1 MGGVWFFRSEGALGQ
16 AESQRWKKQVGC
28 EKGIHTAEET
38 IESNNGRGSTKW
50 GKEREGVFPA
60 SSEKQGFFFF
70 FFDLYF
76 FFFVSFL
83 LLFME
88 PGRWACLFVRLFRAC
103 RDPWI
108 FFFLAPT
115 WSAHSAQRKAAQM
128 AANRLHL
135 EERKSK
141 FATFQKKKKKKTSL
155 LNLSI
160 SVVCLYQY
168 PFFFFCLLFG
178 LHSSAFCASSILSC
192 FIKGVLAR
200 TRKPR
205 LLSAPAHRLSHCR
218 YQDVIQ
224 DCRAKKKTNQKKN
237 KKKKELQSYFCEA

>member
-1 MGGVWFFRSEGALGQ
+1 MGKGKGGGFSGIKWEAGYFLFFLI
-16 AESQRWKKQVGC
+16 C
-28 EKGIHTAEET
+28 I
-38 IESNNGRGSTKW
+38 
-50 GKEREGVFPA
+50 
-60 SSEKQGFFFF
+60 FFF
-70 FFDLYF
+70 
-76 FFFVSFL
+76 
-83 LLFME
+83 
-88 PGRWACLFVRLFRAC
+88 LFRFCCYLWNQAVGLVYLSVC
-103 RDPWI
+103 FVPVEI
-108 FFFLAPT
+108 HESFFFLAPT

-141 FATFQKKKKKKTSL
+141 FATFQNKKKPAFLTFPFPL
-155 LNLSI
+155 FASI
-160 SVVCLYQY
+160 NIL
-168 PFFFFCLLFG
+168 FFFFCLLFG

-224 DCRAKKKTNQKKN
+224 GCRAKKKTNQKKN
-237 KKKKELQSYFCEA
+237 KKKWNCNLTFVRPRCLWWGTVSLLRTASGSW

>member
-1 MGGVWFFRSEGALGQ
+1 MNL
-16 AESQRWKKQVGC
+16 
-28 EKGIHTAEET
+28 
-38 IESNNGRGSTKW
+38 
-50 GKEREGVFPA
+50 
-60 SSEKQGFFFF
+60 
-70 FFDLYF
+70 
-76 FFFVSFL
+76 
-83 LLFME
+83 
-88 PGRWACLFVRLFRAC
+88 
-103 RDPWI
+103 

-141 FATFQKKKKKKTSL
+141 FATYQNKKKPAFLTFPFPL
-155 LNLSI
+155 FASI
-160 SVVCLYQY
+160 NIL
-168 PFFFFCLLFG
+168 FFFFCLLFG

-224 DCRAKKKTNQKKN
+224 GCRAKKKTNQKKN
-237 KKKKELQSYFCEA
+237 KKKKKNCNLTFVRPRCLWWGTVSLLRTASGSW

>member
-16 AESQRWKKQVGC
+16 AESQRWKKTGWLR
-28 EKGIHTAEET
+28 KRNHTAEET

-60 SSEKQGFFFF
+60 SSEKQVIFYFFWFVFFFF
-70 FFDLYF
+70 
-76 FFFVSFL
+76 
-83 LLFME
+83 
-88 PGRWACLFVRLFRAC
+88 LFRFCCYLWNQAVGLVYLSVC
-103 RDPWI
+103 FVPVEI
-108 FFFLAPT
+108 HESFFFLAPT

-141 FATFQKKKKKKTSL
+141 FATFQNKKKTSL

-168 PFFFFCLLFG
+168 PFFFFFVYFLASILLLFVP
-178 LHSSAFCASSILSC
+178 LPFCLVSSRAF
-192 FIKGVLAR
+192 
-200 TRKPR
+200 
-205 LLSAPAHRLSHCR
+205 
-218 YQDVIQ
+218 
-224 DCRAKKKTNQKKN
+224 
-237 KKKKELQSYFCEA
+237 

>member
-60 SSEKQGFFFF
+60 SSEKRLFFI

-76 FFFVSFL
+76 FFFFLFRFCCYLWNQAVGLVYLSVCFVPVEIHESFFFSGPHL
-83 LLFME
+83 IRSLRPAQGSANGCKPFT
-88 PGRWACLFVRLFRAC
+88 PGR
-103 RDPWI
+103 
-108 FFFLAPT
+108 
-115 WSAHSAQRKAAQM
+115 
-128 AANRLHL
+128 
-135 EERKSK
+135 
-141 FATFQKKKKKKTSL
+141 KKKQICHLSKQKKTSL

-168 PFFFFCLLFG
+168 PFFFFLSTFWPPFFCFLCLFHSVLFHQG
-178 LHSSAFCASSILSC
+178 RSSSHKEAQTIVCAS
-192 FIKGVLAR
+192 
-200 TRKPR
+200 P
-205 LLSAPAHRLSHCR
+205 PP
-218 YQDVIQ
+218 
-224 DCRAKKKTNQKKN
+224 
-237 KKKKELQSYFCEA
+237 